1 MKANPP
7 DLKRLFNPKAIA
19 VIGAS
24 NREGNIGRIIFE
36 RLIPSLR
43 KLYPVHPRESDIMGY
58 ETFPEIAALP
68 DGIDV
73 AVVATGA
80 ELCSQSNSLPHYRRR
95 WFW

>member
-1 MKANPP
+1 MTPNPP
-7 DLKRLFNPKAIA
+7 DLRRLFNPKSIA

-58 ETFPEIAALP
+58 EAFPEVAALP
-68 DGIDV
+68 DGIDI

-80 ELCSQSNSLPHYRRR
+80 EAAVAAAEPARPNRFLI
-95 WFW
+95 